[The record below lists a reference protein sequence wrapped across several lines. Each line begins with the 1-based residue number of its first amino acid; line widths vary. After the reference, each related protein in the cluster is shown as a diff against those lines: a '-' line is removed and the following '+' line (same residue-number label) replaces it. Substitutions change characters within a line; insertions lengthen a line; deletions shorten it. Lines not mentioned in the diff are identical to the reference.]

1 MSTEAQEGRSA
12 SEHMS
17 SIGRKAGRGLRWA
30 LFGSVVGKLGSFVMS
45 LVLARLLAP
54 SDFGLYAVA
63 LAATQFAMHVNDMGI
78 IAAVVQWRG
87 RIEDMAAT
95 AATMALLFS
104 IGWYAL
110 FWFAAPAFADLAG
123 SPEATPIVR
132 LLTAT
137 ILVDGVTA
145 VRVGI
150 LQRTFRQDR
159 LSLAIMAGFFVNAVV
174 AITLAS
180 RGAGAYSFA
189 IGQLVQSLVTA
200 VIVMLSVRMPLR
212 YGLNRD
218 VARQLL
224 RFGVPLAIGLGA
236 ESLLL
241 YSDSVVVGH
250 VLGPALLGF
259 YLLAF
264 NISSWIPGL
273 VGTAVRYVSMPGFSR
288 LAEHDHDT
296 LALGARQVFAV
307 MFTCVV
313 PMAVGLMTLAPALV
327 TLLYGEQWL
336 PSSSPLRFLAV
347 VMVVRLLTGLA
358 LDVQTSLGKT
368 RTTVWVNTIWV
379 AALLPALYLGA
390 HLDGITGAAVGH
402 AIIALSVAVP
412 VVVGALH
419 RSGVALRPIVPSLL
433 RALLGGAVAAVVML
447 VLARA
452 VGESAVLEVLVAG
465 TAGVLAY
472 IVLVV
477 PGPLRRKAIARL
489 RRTPG
494 TTTA

>member
-1 MSTEAQEGRSA
+1 MSTEAHEGMTA
-12 SEHMS
+12 SEHVS
-17 SIGRKAGRGLRWA
+17 AIGRKAGRGLRWA

-54 SDFGLYAVA
+54 DDFGLYAVA

-78 IAAVVQWRG
+78 LAAVVQWRG
-87 RIEDMAAT
+87 RVEDMLPT
-95 AATMALLFS
+95 AATMSLLFS

-110 FWFAAPAFADLAG
+110 FWFAAPAFATLAG

-145 VRVGI
+145 ARVGI

-159 LSLAIMAGFFVNAVV
+159 LSVAIMAGFFVNAVV

-189 IGQLVQSLVTA
+189 FGQLTQSVVTA
-200 VIVMLSVRMPLR
+200 VIVMLSVRIPLR
-212 YGLNRD
+212 YGLDRD
-218 VARQLL
+218 IARQLL
-224 RFGVPLAIGLGA
+224 RFGIPLAIGLGA

-264 NISSWIPGL
+264 NVSSWIPGL

-288 LAEHDHDT
+288 LAEKDNDT
-296 LALGARQVFAV
+296 LALGARRAFVIIIS
-307 MFTCVV
+307 VV
-313 PMAVGLMTLAPALV
+313 LPMAVALAILSPALV
-327 TLLYGEQWL
+327 ALLYGERWI
-336 PSSSPLRFLAV
+336 PSSEPLRFLAI
-347 VMVVRLLTGLA
+347 VMVVRLMTALA

-368 RTTVWVNTIWV
+368 RTTVLVNAIWV
-379 AALLPALYLGA
+379 AALIPALYVGARLG
-390 HLDGITGAAVGH
+390 GITGAAAGH
-402 AIIALSVAVP
+402 AIIAVTVAVP
-412 VVVGALH
+412 LVVGALH
-419 RSGVALRPIVPSLL
+419 RSGVTFGPIVPALV
-433 RALLGGAVAAVVML
+433 RALVGGVVAAAVML
-447 VLARA
+447 LVARV
-452 VGESAVLEVLVAG
+452 VGESPVLEVLVAG

-472 IVLVV
+472 AVVVV
-477 PGPLRRKAIARL
+477 PGQLRRKAIARL
-489 RRTPG
+489 RRVPD